1 MIEWAFTVSVEVVNV
16 ATPPLSVHV
25 PKVTPP
31 SWNVIVPVAADG
43 ETVAVKVTL
52 WPYTDGFSDELRT
65 VLVLALLTACERT
78 LDALLLSMASPP

>member
-1 MIEWAFTVSVEVVNV
+1 MRWAPAASAEVVNV
-16 ATPPLSVHV
+16 ATPPLRLPV

-52 WPYTDGFSDELRT
+52 WPYTDGFSDEVRAVF
-65 VLVLALLTACERT
+65 VLILLTLCERT
-78 LDALLLSMASPP
+78 AEALPL